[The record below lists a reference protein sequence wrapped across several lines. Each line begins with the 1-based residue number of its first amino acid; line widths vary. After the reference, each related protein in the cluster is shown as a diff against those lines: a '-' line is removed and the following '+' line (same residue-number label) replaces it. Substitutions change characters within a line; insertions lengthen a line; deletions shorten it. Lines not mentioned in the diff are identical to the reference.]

1 MPDIVFSLIDYAPMM
16 AALAAA
22 GIAAGFLSGLFGIG
36 GGSVLVPVLY
46 TAMGAAGV
54 PEDIRMQVTLGTSF
68 GVIGPTGYRS
78 YRAHRARNA
87 VDMKTLTRLGPAV
100 FLGVVVGVAI
110 ASAMSSEAL
119 RWVWVVAAIV
129 MSLKPAALVMLP
141 TSIAL
146 APVGVRLAHGLSK
159 RALELAFAA
168 FLALVAVKFLWS
180 LYG

>member
-1 MPDIVFSLIDYAPMM
+1 MPDIFASLIDHAPMM

-78 YRAHRARNA
+78 YRA
-87 VDMKTLTRLGPAV
+87 
-100 FLGVVVGVAI
+100 
-110 ASAMSSEAL
+110 
-119 RWVWVVAAIV
+119 
-129 MSLKPAALVMLP
+129 
-141 TSIAL
+141 
-146 APVGVRLAHGLSK
+146 
-159 RALELAFAA
+159 
-168 FLALVAVKFLWS
+168 
-180 LYG
+180 